1 MLYGVMSCV
10 IASFCDK
17 LAGFFFFPV
26 VKATSLLASSA
37 WCVIQAGNGKCH
49 FLSKTPH
56 SLGEDKIEKFSLAS
70 LSYLFFYYVSEMC
83 PSRKVL

>member
-10 IASFCDK
+10 IASCCDK
-17 LAGFFFFPV
+17 LAGFFSV
-26 VKATSLLASSA
+26 VKATSLLASPV
-37 WCVIQAGNGKCH
+37 WHVIQAGKGKCH

-56 SLGEDKIEKFSLAS
+56 SLGEDKNEKFSLAS
-70 LSYLFFYYVSEMC
+70 FSYLFFYYVSEMC